1 MLFHRNVC
9 AYNNMM
15 YGSGRQDISWVSIDM
30 KLKMMYS
37 FLNSDLTIIEEALE
51 ETVQAESPLLHQA
64 SLHLLKAGGKRIRPV
79 FVLLA
84 GKFGNYDISRIKNV
98 AVSLELIHM
107 ASLVHDDV
115 IDDAEL
121 RRGKPTIKA
130 KWDNRIAMYTGD
142 YIFARALE
150 LMTKIEKPFAHQIL
164 ANTLVELCIG
174 EIEQI
179 KDKYNFDQ
187 NVRNYFRRIKRK
199 TAILIAVSCQLGAIA
214 ADVSDDVHKKLYR
227 FGYYVGMSYQIIDD
241 VLDFTGTEKQLGKPA
256 GDDLHQGNITL
267 PVLFAMKNE
276 EIREKIK
283 KVHAAT
289 EREEIEHIISLIKDS
304 GAIEKSLKVSD
315 NYLNKALEILN
326 ELPHNRAKKTLRD
339 IANMIGKRKF

>member
-1 MLFHRNVC
+1 
-9 AYNNMM
+9 
-15 YGSGRQDISWVSIDM
+15 M

-37 FLNSDLTIIEEALE
+37 FLNSDLKNIEQTLE

-84 GKFGNYDISRIKNV
+84 GKFGTYDINKIKNV
-98 AVSLELIHM
+98 AVALELIHM

-130 KWDNRIAMYTGD
+130 KWDNKVAMYTGD
-142 YIFARALE
+142 YIFARSLE
-150 LMTKIEKPFAHQIL
+150 LITEIQKPFAHQIL
-164 ANTLVELCIG
+164 SDTLVELCIG

-179 KDKYNFDQ
+179 KDKYNFEQ
-187 NVRNYFRRIKRK
+187 NLRDYFRRIKRK

-214 ADVSDDVHKKLYR
+214 ADVEEEIHKKLYR

-241 VLDFTGTEKQLGKPA
+241 VLDFTGTEKELGKPA

-267 PVLFAMKNE
+267 PVLFAMEDE
-276 EIREKIK
+276 EIRKEIIKVRETTELSEIK
-283 KVHAAT
+283 KIT
-289 EREEIEHIISLIKDS
+289 SLIKDS
-304 GAIEKSLKVSD
+304 GAIERSLQVSD
-315 NYLNKALEILN
+315 LYLTKALDILKD
-326 ELPHNRAKKTLRD
+326 LPQHRAKKTLMD
-339 IANMIGKRKF
+339 IAKVIGRRSF